1 MALIDDLFARV
12 CRADREAFEV
22 WLAEVEI
29 PLRRSLAPWA
39 RAVDVES
46 VMQETLIRMW
56 IFALDRGREL
66 EGENASLRWAV
77 GMARNVARNEARR
90 FGREEYLPPKEVPEV
105 PVDPEPPSD
114 PALRRIIHACLEAL
128 TGRPREALLARL
140 HRGHHTPDR
149 ALAAS
154 LQMKVNTFRQ
164 NIVRARKQIR
174 ACLEDRGAPPE
185 EHLS

>member
-1 MALIDDLFARV
+1 VARIDDLFARV
-12 CRADREAFEV
+12 CRGEHAAFGD

-46 VMQETLIRMW
+46 VIQETLLRMW
-56 IFALDRGREL
+56 LYAQDRGGEL

-90 FGREEYLPPKEVPEV
+90 FGRETYLPPEDLPPVEVH
-105 PVDPEPPSD
+105 PEPPSD
-114 PALRRIIHACLEAL
+114 PGLGRIIRACLDAL
-128 TGRPREALLARL
+128 TGRPRQALLARL
-140 HRGHHTPDR
+140 AQGHDTPDR
-149 ALAAS
+149 TLAAS
-154 LQMKVNTFRQ
+154 LRMKVNTFRQ
-164 NIVRARKQIR
+164 NIARARRQVA
-174 ACLEDRGAPPE
+174 ACLRERGAPIE